1 MRIRRLLF
9 ALALS
14 FAAVAQAAEVGG
26 PTQHQV
32 RYAMQMD
39 PVTVSELPSPDPNAE
54 EPRREIDHRRHRPLE
69 LFLAAPLPFDDRA
82 PVATATIAPPKMRAA
97 FSASDSGFLAPS
109 DASGAVGKEYVVAAT
124 NAGLLIQDR
133 AGAVLKGASLFTFL
147 GNGVSGSGVYYDP
160 RIAYDAAADRW
171 IVIGNNDRSG
181 GVYMILAV
189 SQTGD
194 PRGTW
199 TRYSLAIGD
208 FPGIDFSRLALSR
221 DTVMIGTQL
230 TEASKCYIVSIRKS
244 DLYAAPASLPTKQY
258 DFVMYDVAPVQ
269 ADEAPFEYAVHDN
282 FGQIEVK
289 RLEDSTWQKVERAIT
304 WSQNTAYAPQPGTT
318 NKLDTGFLYPIENAV
333 YRNGSVYVV
342 HSGNRSGRSAIIWWK
357 INPDTGARL
366 DSGTIEDPAGEKYY
380 AYPSLAVNRLGA
392 MVIGFSTFSSKTY
405 PAAGYVYRDP
415 NGNVSTTA
423 ELKTGEG
430 PFLWSDRWGD
440 YTTTVMDPLND
451 RAFWTLQIVSLN
463 NRWQT
468 WWGKIELEPGRR
480 RSARH

>member
-1 MRIRRLLF
+1 MHIRRVLF

-14 FAAVAQAAEVGG
+14 LVSLTIAAQ
-26 PTQHQV
+26 QV
-32 RYAMQMD
+32 RYAMPMD
-39 PVTVSELPSPDPNAE
+39 PVTVSELPALDPNAE

-69 LFLAAPLPFDDRA
+69 LFLAAPLSFDDRA

-147 GNGVSGSGVYYDP
+147 GEGISGTGVYYDP

-171 IVIGNNDRSG
+171 IVIGNNDRSS
-181 GVYMILAV
+181 GVYMILAI

-199 TRYSLAIGD
+199 TRYRLEIGD

-230 TEASKCYIVSIRKS
+230 AEVSKCYIVSIRKS

-258 DFVMYDVAPVQ
+258 SFVMYDVAPVQ
-269 ADEAPFEYAVHDN
+269 ADDVPFEYVVHNN
-282 FGQIEVK
+282 FSNQIQVK
-289 RLEDSTWQKVERAIT
+289 QLDEPAWRSVEKTIT
-304 WSQNTAYAPQPGTT
+304 WSQNTAYAPQQGTT

-342 HSGNRSGRSAIIWWK
+342 HSGNRGGRSAIIWWK

-405 PAAGYVYRDP
+405 PSAGYVYRDP
-415 NGNVSTTA
+415 NGNLSTTA

-430 PFLWSDRWGD
+430 SFLWSDRWGD

-451 RAFWTLQIVSLN
+451 HAFWTLQIISLN